1 MDKECNVALV
11 EGMFV
16 NWTFHRPESAK
27 ASKASEATN
36 SSESGSESGSTP
48 SDFLHCWQR
57 PENYLLRLAEAS
69 AASASQQGTW
79 EERCN
84 ESSIYH
90 MECHGMQRKEKK

>member
-48 SDFLHCWQR
+48 SDFLHCW
-57 PENYLLRLAEAS
+57 
-69 AASASQQGTW
+69 
-79 EERCN
+79 
-84 ESSIYH
+84 
-90 MECHGMQRKEKK
+90 